1 MNALHR
7 IGAGTLLAM
16 LLAFGLAGCGEKEE
30 VQQSLEPVAFHD
42 TDECH
47 VCGMII
53 SDFPGPKGQA
63 VEKGA

>member
-47 VCGMII
+47 V
-53 SDFPGPKGQA
+53 
-63 VEKGA
+63 